1 MKTYIKK
8 QKLLL
13 LFEVLISLLSAISK
27 VVLSFQMGTMTK
39 AAVDSRPRELELS
52 AVYCVI
58 CLGLC

>member
-27 VVLSFQMGTMTK
+27 VVLSFQMGTMTN
-39 AAVDSRPRELELS
+39 AA
-52 AVYCVI
+52 A
-58 CLGLC
+58 